1 MKLRRLLIVPT
12 FLFFACLVLYYW
24 SILAP
29 LLKPDDFDSWGK
41 FLLFLQNPEIFQS
54 VGSSFMIKYIPVALI
69 ILWAFYLFQ
78 LMWNH
83 TYRERGISFPI
94 YLLWTNWKYM
104 VFTTVACTIWI
115 LFASFVQAYN
125 LYYDPTGGI
134 RPGLAGYFAHMASGF
149 GITIILYNINLFDIF
164 QLKGM
169 RGRMVEV
176 LLILA
181 ILLTIAFNYEYTEA
195 LHPERYYSELVDMRA
210 DIFSN
215 IFGWSLGAALYQ
227 MFVPFEE

>member
-1 MKLRRLLIVPT
+1 MKLRQLLVFPV
-12 FLFFACLVLYYW
+12 FLFFTCLILYYW

-29 LLKPDDFDSWGK
+29 LLKPDDYNSWGK
-41 FLLFLQNPEIFQS
+41 FLLFLQNPEIFQT
-54 VGSSFMIKYIPVALI
+54 VGSSFMIRYIPLALV
-69 ILWAFYLFQ
+69 ILWVGYVIQHF
-78 LMWNH
+78 WNSTH
-83 TYRERGISFPI
+83 KPAVYP
-94 YLLWTNWKYM
+94 LWTNLRYLLF
-104 VFTTVACTIWI
+104 VTATCTVWI
-115 LFASFVQAYN
+115 LFVAFVQYYN

-164 QLKGM
+164 QLKG
-169 RGRMVEV
+169 RKGRIVEV

-195 LHPERYYSELVDMRA
+195 LHPEQYYSELVDMRA

>member
-1 MKLRRLLIVPT
+1 MKLRQLLIFPT
-12 FLFFACLVLYYW
+12 FLFFTCLILYYW
-24 SILAP
+24 SKTAP
-29 LLKPDDFDSWGK
+29 LLKPDDYDSWGK
-41 FLLFLQNPEIFQS
+41 FLLFLQNPEIFQT
-54 VGSSFMIKYIPVALI
+54 VGSSFMIKYIPLALVAL
-69 ILWAFYLFQ
+69 WVGYVAQSY
-78 LMWNH
+78 WNFTH
-83 TYRERGISFPI
+83 AYRRVYP
-94 YLLWTNWKYM
+94 LWTNLRYL
-104 VFTTVACTIWI
+104 VFVTAGCTVWI
-115 LFASFVQAYN
+115 LFVAFVQFYN

-169 RGRMVEV
+169 KGRIAEV

-181 ILLTIAFNYEYTEA
+181 ILLAIAFNYEYTEA
-195 LHPERYYSELVDMRA
+195 LNPSRYYSELVDMRA

>member
-1 MKLRRLLIVPT
+1 MKLRQLLIFPT
-12 FLFFACLVLYYW
+12 FLFFACLILYYW
-24 SILAP
+24 STLSP

-41 FLLFLQNPEIFQS
+41 FLLFLQNPQIFQT
-54 VGSSFMIKYIPVALI
+54 VGFSFMIKYIPLALI
-69 ILWAFYLFQ
+69 ILWVSYLAQVFYNYRRTLAGEEAKYLF
-78 LMWNH
+78 
-83 TYRERGISFPI
+83 
-94 YLLWTNWKYM
+94 WTNRRYLM
-104 VFTTVACTIWI
+104 LTTGACTVWI
-115 LFASFVQAYN
+115 LFVGFVQYYN

-149 GITIILYNINLFDIF
+149 GITIILYNINFFDIF
-164 QLKGM
+164 QLKGTK
-169 RGRMVEV
+169 GRVVEV

>member
-1 MKLRRLLIVPT
+1 MKLRQLLILPT
-12 FLFFACLVLYYW
+12 FLFLTCLILYYW
-24 SILAP
+24 SILSP

-54 VGSSFMIKYIPVALI
+54 VGSSFMIKYIPFAVGW
-69 ILWAFYLFQ
+69 LW
-78 LMWNH
+78 M
-83 TYRERGISFPI
+83 I
-94 YLLWTNWKYM
+94 YLVQFAWNYEAEKGRREPFYFLWTNWKYM
-104 VFTTVACTIWI
+104 VFTTLACAIWI
-115 LFASFVQAYN
+115 LFVAFVQYYN

-164 QLKGM
+164 QLKG
-169 RGRMVEV
+169 RKGRIVEV

-181 ILLTIAFNYEYTEA
+181 ILLAIAFNYEYTEA